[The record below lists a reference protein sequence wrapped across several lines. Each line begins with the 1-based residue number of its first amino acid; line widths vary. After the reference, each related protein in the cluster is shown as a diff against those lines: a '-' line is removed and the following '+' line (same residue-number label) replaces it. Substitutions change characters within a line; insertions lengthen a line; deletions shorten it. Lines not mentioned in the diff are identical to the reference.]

1 MCLQLTVLGCCPTSF
16 GVFRL
21 LIQYC
26 IFCPIVLFHF
36 RVDSSFSQ
44 VCLLEW
50 GIAFKFWF
58 GVCPIAPSFEH
69 VRAGGGG

>member
-16 GVFRL
+16 GAFRL

-26 IFCPIVLFHF
+26 IFCKIVLFH
-36 RVDSSFSQ
+36 VVSIFSQ

-50 GIAFKFWF
+50 GITFKF
-58 GVCPIAPSFEH
+58 
-69 VRAGGGG
+69 